1 MLARASGQS
10 TPILGRPKSRAL
22 LDTYLCGHV
31 ASARYD
37 ESSQEIEGL
46 LMGAVRRSNER
57 GMTDQGWLK
66 SFHTFSFAEYF
77 DPKFIEF
84 GVLRVINEDRVQAGA
99 GFGTHSHKN
108 MEIIS
113 YVLSGELAHKDSM
126 GNGSTIFSGDVQRM
140 SAGSGITHG
149 EFNPSST
156 EPLHFLQIWIKPNVL
171 NIKPSY
177 EERRFPQS
185 EKRGRLRLIVSPD
198 GGDGSLSMRQD
209 AKLYSG
215 LFDTNEVALLPG
227 TRGRAIYVHV
237 ARGDID
243 ANGIT
248 LSGGDALRIVDA
260 SSLTL
265 ERGRAAEVLVFDLPP
280 ITSSGG

>member
-1 MLARASGQS
+1 LKAGF
-10 TPILGRPKSRAL
+10 
-22 LDTYLCGHV
+22 
-31 ASARYD
+31 D
-37 ESSQEIEGL
+37 ESVQDRQEM
-46 LMGAVRRSNER
+46 LMNAVRRGNER
-57 GMTDQGWLK
+57 GIADHGWLK
-66 SFHTFSFAEYF
+66 SFHTFSFSDYF
-77 DPKFIEF
+77 DPDFVEF
-84 GVLRVINEDRVQAGA
+84 GVLRVINEDLVQAGA

-113 YVLSGELAHKDSM
+113 YVLSGELAHQDSM
-126 GNGSTIFSGDVQRM
+126 GNGSTIHPGDIQRM
-140 SAGSGITHG
+140 SAGSGITHS
-149 EFNPSST
+149 EYNPST
-156 EPLHFLQIWIKPNVL
+156 KEPLHFLQIWIKPDVL

-177 EERRFPQS
+177 EERRFSQS
-185 EKRGRLRLIVSPD
+185 EKRGQLRLIVSPD
-198 GGDGSLSMRQD
+198 GADGSLSMRQD

-215 LFDTNEVALLPG
+215 LFDTDEVALLPA
-227 TRGRAIYVHV
+227 TRGRTMYVHV

-280 ITSSGG
+280 STRGAA